1 MQSTLSRSEKKRQY
15 LNFRYG
21 GVESKRGITVGKK
34 KESRKKNREK
44 MGRK

>member
-21 GVESKRGITVGKK
+21 GVECKRGWEKKGIK
-34 KESRKKNREK
+34 KEK
-44 MGRK
+44 